1 MRWESTTGALS
12 LNLTRARPLPSCTW
26 SSMHTLFGG
35 WMGGWS
41 YERRVERS
49 RGKHKKD
56 ISLFKTTNTQNVFVL
71 VITRLFIHKAVSVM
85 TGWITAQNCSL
96 SSIAWVILPRP
107 HAHFCTGRKSAWLF
121 TYSCNLS
128 IQCWHAVISILWY
141 FYPLFVSLSGFP
153 SDCIKA
159 VLPLGPFENIMTRV
173 R

>member
-71 VITRLFIHKAVSVM
+71 VITRLFIHKGGFGHDWVNHSSKLLPILYRVSHS
-85 TGWITAQNCSL
+85 APSPCSL
-96 SSIAWVILPRP
+96 LHW
-107 HAHFCTGRKSAWLF
+107 SAWLF

>member
-107 HAHFCTGRKSAWLF
+107 HAHFCTGQLDSSL
-121 TYSCNLS
+121 
-128 IQCWHAVISILWY
+128 IL
-141 FYPLFVSLSGFP
+141 VTFP
-153 SDCIKA
+153 SSADTLWFRFCGIFIPCLCLYLDSRQTVSKLCFLW
-159 VLPLGPFENIMTRV
+159 VHLKT
-173 R
+173 